1 MGAAGGSGGVSKL
14 YEAQKR
20 AVLTEYYALH
30 CQNSPV
36 SYPLGAAGGSGGV
49 SKLYEAQE
57 RAVLTEYHDVLVK
70 LADRAAQK
78 QKDAQLP
85 GMQRISREAATSS
98 RPLSAPASMT
108 DAPQQLMSGGVS
120 QGDVL

>member
-1 MGAAGGSGGVSKL
+1 M
-14 YEAQKR
+14 
-20 AVLTEYYALH
+20 
-30 CQNSPV
+30 
-36 SYPLGAAGGSGGV
+36 

-78 QKDAQLP
+78 QKDAQMP
-85 GMQRISREAATSS
+85 GMQRISREAAASS

-108 DAPQQLMSGGVS
+108 DAPQQLMSSGVS
-120 QGDVL
+120 QGEKREETEKTAPFGVNLMRSLVIYQAAQSQSR

>member
-1 MGAAGGSGGVSKL
+1 M
-14 YEAQKR
+14 
-20 AVLTEYYALH
+20 
-30 CQNSPV
+30 
-36 SYPLGAAGGSGGV
+36 

-85 GMQRISREAATSS
+85 GMQRISREAAASS

-108 DAPQQLMSGGVS
+108 DAPQQLMGGGVS
-120 QGDVL
+120 QGEKRKEKTTAFGVNLKTSVVIFQAAQHSR